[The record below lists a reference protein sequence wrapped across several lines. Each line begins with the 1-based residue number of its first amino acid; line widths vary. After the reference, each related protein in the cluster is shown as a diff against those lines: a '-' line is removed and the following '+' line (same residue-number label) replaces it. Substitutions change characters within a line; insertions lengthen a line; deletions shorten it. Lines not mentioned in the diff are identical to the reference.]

1 MSVYG
6 DILISG
12 TIGNILQLIGLII
25 VFIIILFATYYTSRW
40 IGKNSFIQQK
50 AANIQVIE
58 TFRLSQTKYI
68 QIIRAG
74 TERYFVIAVSKEDIT
89 FIAELNKEDI
99 ILRDDNQDAEKI
111 SFSDILKK
119 LKKQNE
125 E

>member
-1 MSVYG
+1 MSAYG

-12 TIGNILQLIGLII
+12 TISNVLQLIGLII

-40 IGKNSFIQQK
+40 VGKNSFTQK
-50 AANIQVIE
+50 HAANIQVIE

-74 TERYFVIAVSKEDIT
+74 TERYFVIAVSKENIT
-89 FIAELNKEDI
+89 FLAELNKDDI
-99 ILRDDNQDAEKI
+99 IFRDEDQTAEKI
-111 SFSDILKK
+111 SFSDIMKK

>member
-40 IGKNSFIQQK
+40 IGKNSFTQQK

-99 ILRDDNQDAEKI
+99 ILRDDNQAAEKI
-111 SFSDILKK
+111 SFSDIMKK

-125 E
+125 D